1 MFGFVYEDADVELD
15 SIKSYLDKNNANK
28 IKSGLMILSGGCTMF
43 EIAPYFEN
51 LTAFDTNIEQI
62 DLVNNKINLI
72 NNNKDIY
79 KNFLENINMNFDK
92 MFKNIRNKEDI
103 INIFGRENLIKNFGS
118 NAVENTSENFAEHF
132 IKVYESQSE
141 YHDFIFNRNMDIK
154 IKNYGFY
161 NENISKIKSVN
172 LKNENIIDFFDKFNS
187 LNIVGL
193 DITGF
198 NLREKTPDVLFK
210 LTTETAKLALIHL
223 LKIKEKKINI

>member
-172 LKNENIIDFFDKFNS
+172 LKNENIIDFFDF
-187 LNIVGL
+187 
-193 DITGF
+193 F
-198 NLREKTPDVLFK
+198 
-210 LTTETAKLALIHL
+210 
-223 LKIKEKKINI
+223 

>member
-1 MFGFVYEDADVELD
+1 MITPTSSNEDFLN
-15 SIKSYLDKNNANK
+15 SI
-28 IKSGLMILSGGCTMF
+28 
-43 EIAPYFEN
+43 
-51 LTAFDTNIEQI
+51 DTN
-62 DLVNNKINLI
+62 VFTNLI

-172 LKNENIIDFFDKFNS
+172 LKNENIIDFLESSTESYDFIQTSNIMGHFMDHNGDLYFDVFSCKE
-187 LNIVGL
+187 L
-193 DITGF
+193 
-198 NLREKTPDVLFK
+198 
-210 LTTETAKLALIHL
+210 LTTDFTLIL
-223 LKIKEKKINI
+223 NFFTQLRQCLS